1 MTKQVSSSI
10 KMKVFQKGQIV
21 IPAFLRKKYN
31 IEIGD
36 YLDVVPTQNGILIKT
51 VPHDREKKTMTE
63 KLFGIFSSHAS
74 AHEFPGK
81 TKISAAI
88 EEGFLEG
95 WDE

>member
-1 MTKQVSSSI
+1 MPKHADSPT
-10 KMKVFQKGQIV
+10 KMKVYQKGQIV
-21 IPAFLRKKYN
+21 IPASFRKKYN

-36 YLDVVPTQNGILIKT
+36 YLDVVPTKNGILIKK
-51 VPHDREKKTMTE
+51 VPHDRDKMTMTE
-63 KLFGIFSSHAS
+63 KLFGIFSSHA
-74 AHEFPGK
+74 ANHEFPGK